1 MKLKG
6 RTILVI
12 CLLIFGGYAVYDFFN
27 EKKVEEK
34 RAMDARLMTVEFDQ
48 VDQIEVEKGG
58 QKIILKRSVDGWAM
72 TEPLQDTADNT
83 AADDFVKG
91 AFPER
96 IIEVAKE
103 GADIQWAL
111 YGLDKPLGKITFKST
126 AGSQDVFEISEKR
139 NFEDNVFARRNGE
152 NRVLLVNSVWQNRA
166 NKTVMDFRERHFLR
180 HKIASVD
187 EVSIKNDKGR
197 VMIRREDG
205 KWLAPEKKDLKLDQN
220 KVRELLTQIADAKA
234 SEIVEGKLPGL
245 KNLFT
250 MELVMK
256 DKKWK
261 ADVGQAK
268 DLGIYAKVSDPAQQ
282 MKMEAGALD
291 RFIKIVLADLREDEA
306 PKDNKKSTSDE
317 QQAMMAE
324 QKDK

>member
-12 CLLIFGGYAVYDFFN
+12 CLLIFGGYAVYDFFS
-27 EKKVEEK
+27 EKKAEEK

-48 VDQIEVEKGG
+48 VDQIEVEKGN
-58 QKIILKRSVDGWAM
+58 QKIVLKRSVDGWSM
-72 TEPLQDTADNT
+72 LEPLKDAADNT

-103 GADIQWAL
+103 GEGIQWAL
-111 YGLDKPLGKITFKST
+111 YGLDKPLGKVTFKST
-126 AGSQDVFEISEKR
+126 AGTQDVFEISEKR
-139 NFEDNVFARRNGE
+139 NFEDNTFARRNGE
-152 NRVLLVNSVWQNRA
+152 NRVLLVNSVWQNRV
-166 NKTVMDFRERHFLR
+166 NKTVMDFRERRFLR

-187 EVSIKNDKGR
+187 EISIKNDKGR
-197 VMIRREDG
+197 LLIRREDG
-205 KWLAPEKKDLKLDQN
+205 KWLAPDKKDLTLDQN
-220 KVRELLTQIADAKA
+220 KVRELLSQIADAKA
-234 SEIVEGKLPGL
+234 SEIVEGKLPAL

-256 DKKWK
+256 DLKWK
-261 ADVGQAK
+261 AEVGQAQ
-268 DLGIYAKVSDPAQQ
+268 DLGIYAKVSEPAQQ

-291 RFIKIVLADLREDEA
+291 RFIKIVLADLREEEA
-306 PKDNKKSTSDE
+306 PKDNKKSTTDE

-324 QKDK
+324 QKEK